1 MDGRFAAFRLFT
13 EESVM
18 SAREASVY
26 KKRILSTDF
35 ESTILSTEIAP
46 GDDMLATD
54 GIQPSTVVR
63 LH

>member
-1 MDGRFAAFRLFT
+1 
-13 EESVM
+13 M

-35 ESTILSTEIAP
+35 ENTILSTEIAL

>member
-18 SAREASVY
+18 SAREVSVY

-35 ESTILSTEIAP
+35 ENTISSASLCLVLGKAI
-46 GDDMLATD
+46 
-54 GIQPSTVVR
+54 
-63 LH
+63 

>member
-18 SAREASVY
+18 STREASAY

-35 ESTILSTEIAP
+35 ENTILRIVSRRRAKIRPTEFHAW
-46 GDDMLATD
+46 
-54 GIQPSTVVR
+54 
-63 LH
+63 